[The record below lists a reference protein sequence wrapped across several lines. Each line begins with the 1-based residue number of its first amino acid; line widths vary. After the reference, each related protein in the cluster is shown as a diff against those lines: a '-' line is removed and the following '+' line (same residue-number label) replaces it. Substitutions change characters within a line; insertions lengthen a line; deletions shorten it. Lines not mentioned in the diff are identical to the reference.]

1 MWEYKRTYITYKSN
15 SELEEKLNELGNEN
29 WDVIYYFEVPS
40 EKYEVRRDVEIL
52 AKRPK
57 KNENK
62 NSN

>member
-1 MWEYKRTYITYKSN
+1 MWEYKRVSITYKSHIDLDE
-15 SELEEKLNELGNEN
+15 ELQKLGDNDWEI
-29 WDVIYYFEVPS
+29 IYYYEIPND
-40 EKYEVRRDVEIL
+40 KYEIRREVDIL